1 MESSFIWMSAGLV
14 RYKLCDREFD
24 CEHCPLDA
32 ALRGEPG
39 WPASDQPHAAEAR
52 RALSFPDD
60 RHYSPGHLWIQ
71 ERGDVSCVGLDAVAT
86 ALMGIPHRLRW
97 LDGTGPLRAGDAV
110 LALDLPYGSLPLNAP
125 ASGRALRRNGA
136 VERMPELLAQD
147 PYGAGWLFE
156 IEGAV
161 AGAARLVDASVA
173 LDQARL
179 DLRHFRRRAALG
191 LLTDANGVG
200 ATMADGGEALTDVR
214 RMLGPQHYLA
224 LIREL
229 VH

>member
-1 MESSFIWMSAGLV
+1 MESSCIWMSAGLI

-24 CEHCPLDA
+24 CERCPLDA

-39 WPASDQPHAAEAR
+39 WQAADQPHAAEAR
-52 RALSFPDD
+52 RALTFPDD
-60 RHYSPGHLWIQ
+60 RHYSPGHLWLQ
-71 ERGDVSCVGLDAVAT
+71 ARGEAACVGLDAIAM
-86 ALMGIPHRLRW
+86 ALVGIPQRLRW
-97 LDGTGPLRAGDAV
+97 LDGAGAVRAGDSV
-110 LALDLPYGSLPLNAP
+110 LALDLPYGPLPLSCP
-125 ASGRALRRNGA
+125 ATGRALRRNGA
-136 VERMPELLAQD
+136 VERMPALLAED

-156 IEGAV
+156 IEGA

-173 LDQARL
+173 LEQARL

-191 LLTDANGVG
+191 LLTDAEGVG

-214 RMLGPQHYLA
+214 RMLGPQRYLA

>member
-1 MESSFIWMSAGLV
+1 MESSCIWMSAGLV

-32 ALRGEPG
+32 ALRGEAG
-39 WPASDQPHAAEAR
+39 WQGSDQPHAAEAR
-52 RALSFPDD
+52 RALAFPPD
-60 RHYSPGHLWIQ
+60 RHYSPGHLWVQ
-71 ERGDVSCVGLDAVAT
+71 ERGDAACVGLDAVAT
-86 ALMGIPHRLRW
+86 ALVGIPHRLKW
-97 LDGTGPLRAGDAV
+97 LDGAGPVRAGDPV
-110 LALDLPYGSLPLNAP
+110 LALDLPCGSLPLNAP
-125 ASGRALRRNGA
+125 AAGRALRHNGSL
-136 VERMPELLAQD
+136 ERMPELLAQD

-156 IEGAV
+156 IEGV
-161 AGAARLVDASVA
+161 VPGMGRLVDADVA
-173 LDQARL
+173 LEQARL

-191 LLTDANGVG
+191 LLSDEGVG

-214 RMLGPQHYLA
+214 SMLGPQRYLA

>member
-1 MESSFIWMSAGLV
+1 MESSCIWMSAGLV

-39 WPASDQPHAAEAR
+39 WQGSDHPHADEAR
-52 RALSFPDD
+52 RALTFPED
-60 RHYSPGHLWIQ
+60 RRYSPGHLWVQ
-71 ERGDVSCVGLDAVAT
+71 ERGEACCVGLDAVAT
-86 ALMGIPHRLRW
+86 ALVGIPHRLKW
-97 LDGTGPLRAGDAV
+97 SDGTGAVRAGDAV
-110 LALDLPYGSLPLNAP
+110 LSLDLPYGSLPLAAP
-125 ASGRALRRNGA
+125 VGGRALRRNA
-136 VERMPELLAQD
+136 SLERMPELLAQD

-156 IEGAV
+156 IEGVGPA
-161 AGAARLVDASVA
+161 AARAVDAPMA
-173 LDQARL
+173 LEQARL

-191 LLTDANGVG
+191 LLTDTDSVG
-200 ATMADGGEALTDVR
+200 TTMADGGEALTDVR
-214 RMLGPQHYLA
+214 RMLGPQRYLA